1 MKLKAFD
8 RILLALLLIVAI
20 VCAFVL
26 FGVASRLI
34 PEFMAVDFVSL
45 FYANL
50 TNALILAAVGLVLLV
65 ISIKLVFC
73 GRGHKKEVQPAVTLI
88 RQSEIGGSYIALT
101 AIDSMVQKH
110 CRQQTKIRDC
120 SSALRAVE
128 AGVAISLKLSVLPDT
143 DIVSLTDEL
152 QKSLKEYIESLT
164 GVNVS
169 EVSILVESTS
179 ASAQH
184 PAASRVE

>member
-8 RILLALLLIVAI
+8 RFLLALLLIVAI

-34 PEFMAVDFVSL
+34 PETMAVDFVSL

-50 TNALILAAVGLVLLV
+50 ANALILAAVGLVLLLV
-65 ISIKLVFC
+65 SIKLVFC
-73 GRGHKKEVQPAVTLI
+73 GRGHKEVQPAVALI
-88 RQSEIGGSYIALT
+88 RQSEIGGSYITLS

-110 CRQQTKIRDC
+110 CRQQTKVRDC
-120 SSALRAVE
+120 SSALRTTDT
-128 AGVAISLKLSVLPDT
+128 GVAISLRLSVLPDT
-143 DIVSLTDEL
+143 DIVTLTDEL
-152 QKSLKEYIESLT
+152 QKSLKEYIETLT
-164 GVNVS
+164 GVNVA
-169 EVSILVESTS
+169 EVGILVESTA